1 MPCGVRQRQHEP
13 ARAHAPPSG
22 LQLRIGREKKVEQ
35 RDGQCRWEFL
45 FDSVSLLVKGVQH
58 ESDENVQQAEVER
71 HHKLKRVPLQ
81 RPTRFE
87 HSERVGPRSE
97 CRLPEAG
104 EAVGAV
110 AKQTDASDAKAE
122 EAEDVDDDE
131 ILAERG
137 STLDFRIAGITW
149 VCNGCGGCLL
159 FLGADLRGE
168 NRLEDAIDEGTH
180 PFLKAQRVH

>member
-1 MPCGVRQRQHEP
+1 
-13 ARAHAPPSG
+13 
-22 LQLRIGREKKVEQ
+22 
-35 RDGQCRWEFL
+35 
-45 FDSVSLLVKGVQH
+45 
-58 ESDENVQQAEVER
+58 
-71 HHKLKRVPLQ
+71 VPLQ

-180 PFLKAQRVH
+180 PFLKAQRVHSKLEIAERREASDGCVEHREAGHLLRPDRQLQHGHKILGVSAIEE